1 MLTDT
6 NKVKST
12 TPGEWIVTT
21 NRLDQSPDNRT
32 HICVVVAQN
41 PSKIIAL
48 TGYEGAEDEAES
60 IANAA
65 LISVAPDMLEALVTI
80 QQALM
85 HPTESVIPISEINKM
100 ISDVFTKLANEAG
113 EEL

>member
-1 MLTDT
+1 MTIQPIEKQT
-6 NKVKST
+6 S
-12 TPGEWIVTT
+12 PGEWIVST
-21 NRLDQSPDNRT
+21 NYPKGSTDKRMQ
-32 HICVVVAQN
+32 ICVVVASK

-65 LISVAPDMLEALVTI
+65 LISIAPDMLETLIVI
-80 QQALM
+80 QEELN
-85 HPTESVIPISEINKM
+85 TSKEVINLEAINKL
-100 ISDVFTKLANEAG
+100 ISDVFSKLANEAG